1 MRPMSFF
8 LAILTWFIMGVILVT
23 GVVFAVKGTFWLV
36 IAGMLLFILA
46 VAKVGCLTH

>member
-1 MRPMSFF
+1 
-8 LAILTWFIMGVILVT
+8 
-23 GVVFAVKGTFWLV
+23 VKGTFWLV